1 MAVIT
6 LTSDFGLRDTTVA
19 LAKSRFIRRVKS
31 PLMVDIS
38 HLVEPYNLVEAAF
51 MLRRTHEEFP
61 PGSVHCVYVGAAPK
75 EGIEYVCLRSG
86 GQFFIAANNGILT
99 SVLRDKKITGA
110 RILDIRGIDPN
121 DVYDLFAAAAA
132 HLLEGGKLEML
143 GPPLKKVKSLKVS
156 QPVTSEFAI
165 GGHIVYVDHLG
176 TCVTN
181 ISRKHVEAHPN
192 FGLRMTVETVR
203 NRSVPKI
210 YERKADVPPA
220 AIAAHWDEYGMLC
233 VVVGKSGG
241 EHIKGSNQLLGLKV
255 NDWVRIDFI

>member
-19 LAKSRFIRRVKS
+19 LAKSRFIRRIAAPQMIDV
-31 PLMVDIS
+31 S

-51 MLRRTHEEFP
+51 MLRRTHAEFP
-61 PGSVHCVYVGAAPK
+61 QGTVHCVFVGAAPK
-75 EGIEYVCLRSG
+75 EGIEYICLRSS

-99 SVLRDKKITGA
+99 SVLRGKKITGA
-110 RILDIRGIDPN
+110 RVLDIRGIDPS
-121 DVYDLFAAAAA
+121 DVFDLFAAATA

-143 GPPLKKVKSLKVS
+143 GPPLTKVKNLKESKPAVS
-156 QPVTSEFAI
+156 EHAI
-165 GGHIVYVDHLG
+165 SGHIVYVDHLG

-181 ISRKHVEAHPN
+181 IPKSLFISHQMGRKA
-192 FGLRMTVETVR
+192 TVETVR

-210 YERKADVPPA
+210 YERRADVPQS

-241 EHIKGSNQLLGLKV
+241 EHIKGSNQLLGLKI
-255 NDWVRIDFI
+255 NDWVRIDLV